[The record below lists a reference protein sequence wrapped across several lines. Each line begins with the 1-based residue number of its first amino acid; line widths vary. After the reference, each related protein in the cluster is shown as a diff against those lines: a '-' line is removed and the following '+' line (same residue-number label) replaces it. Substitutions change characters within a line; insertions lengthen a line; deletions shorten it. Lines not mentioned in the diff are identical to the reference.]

1 MRLQCREKDF
11 ASRYMSVDIV
21 QSGPIVTDVS
31 AADSQLAGQIVQAI
45 PLGRYGRVEEIGAIT
60 FLASPI
66 Q

>member
-11 ASRYMSVDIV
+11 ASGYMLVDIV

-31 AADSQLAGQIVQAI
+31 AADSQFAGQIVQAI